1 MRGQMYLE
9 YEDAQARG
17 LRRYVRLVTEA
28 LGLGGNAYFVQIDP
42 PPANA
47 YLALERRLPEFP
59 DRDAALIWSEDT
71 GWSLVVESHCG
82 EDLIVLAYLG
92 TDVLPAPRVV
102 ARFAEDLCDGV
113 ATGVLEPPAWDP
125 ADVGERLAAYAAPA
139 LAG

>member
-1 MRGQMYLE
+1 MYLE

-17 LRRYVRLVTEA
+17 LRRYVKLVTEA
-28 LGLGGNAYFVQIDP
+28 LGLGGNAYFVQMDP

-59 DRDAALIWSEDT
+59 DRDAALMWSEDT
-71 GWSLVVESHCG
+71 GWCLVVESRFG

-92 TDVLPAPRVV
+92 ADILPAPPVV

-113 ATGVLEPPAWDP
+113 AAGALEPPARDP
-125 ADVGERLAAYAAPA
+125 LDVHERLAAYAAPV
-139 LAG
+139 LTG